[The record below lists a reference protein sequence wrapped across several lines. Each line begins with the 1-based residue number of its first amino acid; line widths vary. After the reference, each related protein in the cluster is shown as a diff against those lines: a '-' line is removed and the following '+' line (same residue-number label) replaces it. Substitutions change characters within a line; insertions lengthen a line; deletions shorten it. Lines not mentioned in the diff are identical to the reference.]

1 MSKPRVQASMFHRR
15 LALLAGVM
23 AFGFLLLA
31 AQMTRLA
38 VVHGAEN
45 YQTAERRLD
54 LVRYLPTTR
63 GRILDRHGLALAV
76 DRPSFAV
83 AIEYEV
89 ITGAWSF
96 KEAARVARSQIGSA
110 WAEMG
115 PEDRN
120 AAVTE
125 QLPAFETQIDE
136 LWKVLMQAGGIDR
149 TELDRRLD
157 AIKKDVQTMAA
168 VVWDRQLRQ
177 MIQFGRDDADPA
189 AFRPRPIRE
198 QRQAHVL
205 LPRVPEN
212 AAFKLRRDAERLPGL
227 IVRDSHRREYPWAQA
242 DVLLDRSTLPRV
254 FQSSKAV
261 TIRVQG
267 VADHVLGAMRNE
279 LWADDVGRR
288 PFRGPDGRVSDLGG
302 YRLGD
307 AVGLRGLERTFEDR
321 LRGLRGVMRKRL
333 DTGETQRVPYHAGE
347 DLQITID
354 ISLQARVQAIMTAE
368 YGLTTVRQYQ
378 AGWTPNGTPRNTR
391 LPIGTPLNSAAVV
404 LDIESGDILALVSM
418 PTLATGRTVMNPYHE
433 QGRSLVNLNR
443 PVEATYPP
451 GSIAKPLVMV
461 AALSEGL
468 HDIAGPIECVG
479 HYLAERR
486 DIARCWC
493 YRPPAFISHG
503 PLTAAE
509 AIARSCNIYFYTMGD
524 RLGMARLS
532 DWYRRF
538 GVGRPLDIGL
548 LDDAGHGENGGAVP
562 SPALVERLRSSG
574 ELHFASVI
582 MGIGQ
587 GPVTWTPLHAANAYA
602 TLARRGAVRSP
613 TLVRDRDPRATTLLD
628 LSLDE
633 TIVSTVLD
641 GMHRSV
647 SEPIGT
653 GHHITY
659 PDGTSVPIINAQ
671 GVTVWAKTGTAQATA
686 AAFDLDG
693 DGTPDVRL
701 DNPTHAWFVGL
712 VGPGDAQ
719 HARPR
724 YVIAVLVEYGGSG
737 GRTAGPIANEIIRA
751 LTAHG
756 YLSDDAT

>member
-1 MSKPRVQASMFHRR
+1 MSKARVQGSMFHRR

-38 VVHGAEN
+38 VVHGAEH

-63 GRILDRHGLALAV
+63 GRIRDRNGLALAV
-76 DRPSFAV
+76 DRPSFEVAV
-83 AIEYEV
+83 EYEV
-89 ITGAWSF
+89 ITGAWSLQ
-96 KEAARVARSQIGSA
+96 EAARAARSEIGSA
-110 WAEMG
+110 WAEMD
-115 PEDRN
+115 PQDRA

-125 QLPAFETQIDE
+125 QLPAFEADTDE
-136 LWKVLMQAGGIDR
+136 LWKVLMEDGGIDR

-168 VVWDRQLRQ
+168 VVWDRQRLRQ
-177 MIQFGRDDADPA
+177 LIQFGHDDADLA
-189 AFRPRPIRE
+189 TVRRRPIRE

-205 LPRVPEN
+205 LPRVPDLV
-212 AAFKLRRDAERLPGL
+212 AFKLRRKAQRLPGL
-227 IVRDSHRREYPWAQA
+227 IVRDSHRREYPWLQA
-242 DVLLDRSTLPRV
+242 DVSLDRSTLPRI
-254 FQSSKAV
+254 FQSPTPV
-261 TIRVQG
+261 TIRVEG

-279 LWADDVGRR
+279 LWADDVSRR
-288 PFRGPDGRVSDLGG
+288 PFRDSDLGG
-302 YRLGD
+302 YRPGD

-321 LRGLRGVMRKRL
+321 LRGLRGVMSKRL
-333 DTGETQRVPYHAGE
+333 DTGETQWVPYHAGE
-347 DLQITID
+347 DLKITID
-354 ISLQARVQAIMTAE
+354 IALQARVQAIMTAE
-368 YGLTTVRQYQ
+368 YGLTTVQQYQ
-378 AGWTPNGTPRNTR
+378 AGWNTNGTPRKTG

-404 LDIESGDILALVSM
+404 LDIESGDILAMVSM
-418 PTLATGRTVMNPYHE
+418 PTLAAGATALDPYRKDGRGP
-433 QGRSLVNLNR
+433 VNLNR

-479 HYLAERR
+479 HYLPERR

-493 YRPPAFISHG
+493 YRPPTFNSHG
-503 PLTAAE
+503 PLTAAD

-524 RLGMARLS
+524 RLGMSRLS

-538 GVGRPLDIGL
+538 GVGRPLDVGL
-548 LDDAGHGENGGAVP
+548 LDEAGHGENGGAVP
-562 SPALVERLRSSG
+562 SPTLVERLRSSG

-587 GPVTWTPLHAANAYA
+587 GPVTWTPVHAANAYA

-613 TLVRDRDPRATTLLD
+613 TLVHDRNPRTTTLVD

-641 GMHRSV
+641 GMRRSV

-659 PDGTSVPIINAQ
+659 PDGKQVPIINAE

-719 HARPR
+719 HAQPR
-724 YVIAVLVEYGGSG
+724 YAIAVLVEYGGSG

-756 YLSDDAT
+756 YLSDDTT

>member
-1 MSKPRVQASMFHRR
+1 MFHRR
-15 LALLAGVM
+15 LTLLAAVM

-38 VVHGAEN
+38 VVHGAEH
-45 YQTAERRLD
+45 YETAERRLD

-76 DRPSFAV
+76 DRPSLAIAV
-83 AIEYEV
+83 EYEV
-89 ITGAWSF
+89 ITGAWSLR
-96 KEAARVARSQIGSA
+96 EAVRVARSEIGSA
-110 WAEMG
+110 WDEMG
-115 PEDRN
+115 PEDRG

-125 QLPAFETQIDE
+125 RLPAFEAKTDE
-136 LWKVLMQAGGIDR
+136 VWNLVMRAGGIDR
-149 TELDRRLD
+149 AELDRRLD
-157 AIKKDVQTMAA
+157 AIKKEVQTMAA

-177 MIQFGRDDADPA
+177 LIQFGSDDADPA
-189 AFRPRPIRE
+189 VFRPRPIRE

-205 LPRVPEN
+205 LPRVPDRV
-212 AAFKLRRDAERLPGL
+212 AFDLRREAQRLPGL
-227 IVRDSHRREYPWAQA
+227 IVRDSHRREYPWFQA
-242 DVLLDRSTLPRV
+242 DVTLDRSTLPRV
-254 FQSSKAV
+254 FQSSTPV
-261 TIRVQG
+261 TIRVEG
-267 VADHVLGAMRNE
+267 VADHLLGAMRNE

-307 AVGLRGLERTFEDR
+307 SVGLRGLERTFEDR
-321 LRGLRGVMRKRL
+321 LRGLRGVISKRL
-333 DTGETQRVPYHAGE
+333 DTGETERVPYHAGE
-347 DLQITID
+347 DIEITID
-354 ISLQARVQAIMTAE
+354 IALQARVQAIMTAE
-368 YGLTTVRQYQ
+368 YGLTTVQQYQ
-378 AGWTPNGTPRNTR
+378 AGWNSSGTPRKTG
-391 LPIGTPLNSAAVV
+391 LPIGTPLNSAAVI
-404 LDIESGDILALVSM
+404 LDVESGEILAMVSM
-418 PTLATGRTVMNPYHE
+418 PTLATGETALDPYRE
-433 QGRSLVNLNR
+433 DGRGRVNLNR

-468 HDIAGPIECVG
+468 HDITGPIECTG
-479 HYLAERR
+479 HYLPERN
-486 DIARCWC
+486 DIARCWL
-493 YRPPAFISHG
+493 YRPPSFRSHG

-538 GVGRPLDIGL
+538 GVGRPLDVGL
-548 LDDAGHGENGGAVP
+548 LDEAGHGENGGAVP

-602 TLARRGAVRSP
+602 TLARRGAVRVP
-613 TLVRDRDPRATTLLD
+613 TLVRDRGPRATTLVD

-633 TIVSTVLD
+633 TIVSTILD
-641 GMHRSV
+641 GMRRSV
-647 SEPIGT
+647 AEPIGT

-659 PDGTSVPIINAQ
+659 PGGDQEPIINAE

-701 DNPTHAWFVGL
+701 DRPTHAWFVGL
-712 VGPGDAQ
+712 VGSGDAQ
-719 HARPR
+719 HAQPQ
-724 YVIAVLVEYGGSG
+724 YAIAVLVEYGGSG

-756 YLSDDAT
+756 YLADDAT